1 MIGFSVQPIGR
12 RVSPEFAEKYRS
24 LPVANVSDCMSR
36 LTGGGP
42 RLRPYHGEGVLSGP
56 AFTVKTRP
64 GDNLMVHKAL
74 DIASPGVSA
83 LVGQN
88 MGAGNLQRATRV
100 TWLGAG
106 TSFSLLSVAG
116 LGAYVSAP
124 ALVAFFVPRA
134 PDVIA
139 EGAQFIRIMCL
150 AWGGIGV
157 QLCVL
162 SAFRASGNMLA
173 TMVIALV
180 SQFMLQFPLAY
191 ILSKHTSLHA
201 EGLWWSFPVTTILV
215 ALVSLGWFA
224 QGGWKKT
231 VLTEEDRQVVR
242 VAEET
247 ITEEGIR

>member
-1 MIGFSVQPIGR
+1 M
-12 RVSPEFAEKYRS
+12 
-24 LPVANVSDCMSR
+24 
-36 LTGGGP
+36 
-42 RLRPYHGEGVLSGP
+42 
-56 AFTVKTRP
+56 
-64 GDNLMVHKAL
+64 
-74 DIASPGVSA
+74 
-83 LVGQN
+83 
-88 MGAGNLQRATRV
+88 
-100 TWLGAG
+100 
-106 TSFSLLSVAG
+106 
-116 LGAYVSAP
+116 
-124 ALVAFFVPRA
+124 
-134 PDVIA
+134 
-139 EGAQFIRIMCL
+139 
-150 AWGGIGV
+150 

-191 ILSKHTSLHA
+191 ILSKHTSLQA

-231 VLTEEDRQVVR
+231 MLTDEDRQVVR

>member
-1 MIGFSVQPIGR
+1 
-12 RVSPEFAEKYRS
+12 
-24 LPVANVSDCMSR
+24 
-36 LTGGGP
+36 
-42 RLRPYHGEGVLSGP
+42 
-56 AFTVKTRP
+56 
-64 GDNLMVHKAL
+64 
-74 DIASPGVSA
+74 
-83 LVGQN
+83 
-88 MGAGNLQRATRV
+88 
-100 TWLGAG
+100 
-106 TSFSLLSVAG
+106 
-116 LGAYVSAP
+116 
-124 ALVAFFVPRA
+124 VAFFVPRA

-150 AWGGIGV
+150 TWGGIGM

-191 ILSKHTSLHA
+191 ILSKHTSLQA

-231 VLTEEDRQVVR
+231 VLTDEDRQVVR